1 MTTETIRPSRST
13 SDYPVMVLTRM
24 EGAMYDE
31 LPASSDRDSLI
42 GRARALREE
51 FELAEQ
57 RPVALWGAVMIL
69 LEDLV
74 RSFRSSQ
81 DETN

>member
-1 MTTETIRPSRST
+1 ML
-13 SDYPVMVLTRM
+13 LTRI
-24 EGAMYDE
+24 EGSMYDE
-31 LPASSDRDSLI
+31 LPESSVRDSLI
-42 GRARALREE
+42 GRARALRDE
-51 FELAEQ
+51 FEVVEG
-57 RPVALWGAVMIL
+57 RPVALWASVMTL